1 MEVAVKVIK
10 NQTAYFNQAIFEAH
24 ILKLLNH
31 NHDPDGHMH
40 IVRMYQYF
48 THASH
53 LCIVFERLHLN
64 LYEVLRC
71 NSYNGLSLDLVCL
84 ITKQACPLPHVYSSH
99 VACVTHIVVEWC
111 SQMRRGSIFRA
122 VMHTSPSTRTLTQAH
137 RCCADLG
144 VPMRHQEGGHHPL

>member
-31 NHDPDGHMH
+31 QHDPDGKLH

-48 THASH
+48 THANH

-64 LYEVLRC
+64 LYEVLRL

-84 ITKQACPLPHVYSSH
+84 ITKQVRLSFYMPHASPHGYRNSTEYWTMRKPVLACPN
-99 VACVTHIVVEWC
+99 IVLLWFPITQQHKILEPIH
-111 SQMRRGSIFRA
+111 G
-122 VMHTSPSTRTLTQAH
+122 PSF
-137 RCCADLG
+137 
-144 VPMRHQEGGHHPL
+144 

>member
-31 NHDPDGHMH
+31 NHDPDGRLH

-48 THASH
+48 THADH

-64 LYEVLRC
+64 LYEVLRL

-84 ITKQACPLPHVYSSH
+84 ITKQVRLNLRGMQEKDALFQCLHTELQSLDKQ
-99 VACVTHIVVEWC
+99 ACVC
-111 SQMRRGSIFRA
+111 
-122 VMHTSPSTRTLTQAH
+122 PS
-137 RCCADLG
+137 
-144 VPMRHQEGGHHPL
+144 